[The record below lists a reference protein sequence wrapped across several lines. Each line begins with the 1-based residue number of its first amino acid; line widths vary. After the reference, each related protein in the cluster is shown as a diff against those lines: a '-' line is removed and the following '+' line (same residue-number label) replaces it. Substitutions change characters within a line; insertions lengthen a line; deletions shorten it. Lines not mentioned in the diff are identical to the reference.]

1 MRAKLIDNYLYRVNA
16 TKIQL
21 SAKEL
26 ELINNAEIILTK
38 NSIISKVYDLFGLLA
53 DEFRSTVSVKKLPEQ
68 ILRWSP
74 KIARGENYR
83 GLPYVMLDFPRLFE
97 KEDVFAIRTM
107 FWWGNFFSITLHL
120 KGKYKK
126 AYEEKICLKYA
137 NLRQLDFYVCI
148 SEQEWQHH
156 FENDNY
162 VKVGETSEKEFTDL
176 LRQKDFIKLSKRH
189 PVSEWH
195 SVQPFLEDAFQ
206 QIVLL
211 CDD

>member
-1 MRAKLIDNYLYRVNA
+1 MNP

-38 NSIISKVYDLFGLLA
+38 NSIISKVYDLFGILA
-53 DEFRSTVSVKKLPEQ
+53 DEFRATETIKNLPEEVQ
-68 ILRWSP
+68 RWSP
-74 KIARGENYR
+74 KIARGENYL

-97 KEDVFAIRTM
+97 KEDVFAVRTM

-120 KGKYKK
+120 KGKYKT
-126 AYEEKICLKYA
+126 AYEEKVSSRHDD
-137 NLRQLDFYVCI
+137 LRLHDFYVCI
-148 SEQEWQHH
+148 SEKEWQHH
-156 FENDNY
+156 FEIDNY
-162 VKVGETSEKEFTDL
+162 VMVGTTTQSEFTAL

-189 PVSEWH
+189 PVSAWD
-195 SVQPFLEDAFQ
+195 SVQLFLEDAFQ

-211 CDD
+211 CAD